1 MTDVFNETL
10 HGWQNFYFMAGGAA
24 ATLLGLMF
32 VALSMG
38 THLITDEVREEIDTF
53 TSPSIFYFVSVL
65 LLACVML
72 YPMISVVVLEVLLL
86 LGGVSGLAWTAPRV
100 RLLILAARKHQDFGV
115 ADWLG
120 QIILPGLTY
129 PLILIAGL
137 CFVVNQPLVAF
148 GGVWLATIWLMVCA
162 IYNTWSLV
170 VWIIMQRNP

>member
-38 THLITDEVREEIDTF
+38 THLITDEVRQEIDTF

-72 YPMISVVVLEVLLL
+72 YPMISAVVLGMLL
-86 LGGVSGLAWTAPRV
+86 LGGVFGVVWTAPRI
-100 RLLILAARKHQDFGV
+100 RLLILAARKH
-115 ADWLG
+115 
-120 QIILPGLTY
+120 
-129 PLILIAGL
+129 
-137 CFVVNQPLVAF
+137 
-148 GGVWLATIWLMVCA
+148 
-162 IYNTWSLV
+162 
-170 VWIIMQRNP
+170 